1 MKILG
6 QRALASRAKIMSG
19 IGWET
24 GNDIQASWIEC
35 VETVMAGCPGS
46 NVMSVAISIGASRE
60 MLQGDIH
67 SLGIERQKN
76 KNPNWGWRHV
86 TKYGQLASQCA
97 EKGLNYSTVYS
108 RMRKLMA
115 KGIPEEKAIA
125 EAISKPTKPAPV
137 PDPNRKIRKKDL
149 KRYMIRKAKMACM
162 WLDDKPEPVKKKSG
176 PKPKEFRGLDLS
188 SLLVEDNFEI
198 NYDNR

>member
-1 MKILG
+1 
-6 QRALASRAKIMSG
+6 
-19 IGWET
+19 
-24 GNDIQASWIEC
+24 
-35 VETVMAGCPGS
+35 
-46 NVMSVAISIGASRE
+46 
-60 MLQGDIH
+60 
-67 SLGIERQKN
+67 
-76 KNPNWGWRHV
+76 
-86 TKYGQLASQCA
+86 
-97 EKGLNYSTVYS
+97 
-108 RMRKLMA
+108 MRKLMA

-149 KRYMIRKAKMACM
+149 KRYMIRKAKRAGM

>member
-1 MKILG
+1 MKTLG
-6 QRALASRAKIMSG
+6 KVALASRSKIMLG
-19 IGWET
+19 IGWEI
-24 GNDIQASWIEC
+24 GSDIQADWVEC
-35 VETVMAGCPGS
+35 VETIMAGCPGS
-46 NVMSVAISIGASRE
+46 SVLSVAISIGASRE

-115 KGIPEEKAIA
+115 KGISEERAIA
-125 EAISKPTKPAPV
+125 EAISKPTKPMPIQ
-137 PDPNRKIRKKDL
+137 DPRTMRKSDR
-149 KRYMIRKAKMACM
+149 KRYMISKAKKYGV
-162 WLDDKPEPVKKKSG
+162 WIDDKPEPVKKKSG

-188 SLLVEDNFEI
+188 SLLVEEECFEI

>member
-6 QRALASRAKIMSG
+6 QRALASRAKIMSC

-24 GNDIQASWIEC
+24 GDDIQASWVEC
-35 VETVMAGCPGS
+35 VETFMAGCPGS
-46 NVMSVAISIGASRE
+46 NVLSVAISIGASRE
-60 MLQGDIH
+60 MPQGNMH
-67 SLGIERQKN
+67 SLDIEQQKN

-115 KGIPEEKAIA
+115 KGMPEEKAIA
-125 EAISKPTKPAPV
+125 EAISKPTKPAPI
-137 PDPNRKIRKKDL
+137 PDPRTMRKSDR
-149 KRYMIRKAKMACM
+149 KRYLISKAKKSGM
-162 WLDDKPEPVKKKSG
+162 WIDDKPDPVKKKRG
-176 PKPKEFRGLDLS
+176 PKPKEFRVLDLS
-188 SLLVEDNFEI
+188 SLIVEEDNLEI
-198 NYDNR
+198 NFGS